1 MRAQVQSHASCPRNV
16 DCQCC
21 LMGLLKGVY
30 CWPILLLHLTVGIML
45 AQNLFLRKVTTDTWL
60 CMRRRKNEREPNVL
74 PDVVLDTS
82 TRGDHVKNA
91 SAFLQKCLSW
101 FFFL

>member
-1 MRAQVQSHASCPRNV
+1 MRARVQSHASCPRNV

-30 CWPILLLHLTVGIML
+30 CWHILLLHLTVGLVL
-45 AQNLFLRKVTTDTWL
+45 AQDLFLHKVTKDTWL

-74 PDVVLDTS
+74 ADIVLDTS
-82 TRGDHVKNA
+82 TGRHKVTNA
-91 SAFLQKCLSW
+91 SAFLQKCLSR